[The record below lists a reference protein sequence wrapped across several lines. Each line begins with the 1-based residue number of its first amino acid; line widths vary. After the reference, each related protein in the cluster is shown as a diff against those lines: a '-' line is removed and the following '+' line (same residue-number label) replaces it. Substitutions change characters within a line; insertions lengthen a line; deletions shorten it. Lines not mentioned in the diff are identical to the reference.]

1 MSFDGPLKTT
11 MITPCDM
18 ATICVSVRFILA
30 ETEFTIGL
38 IPLERM
44 RYLYTSL
51 AVGLDLE
58 T

>member
-1 MSFDGPLKTT
+1 